1 MGIIRAIMRKKSLRA
16 LPIPVR
22 NALRKLGRDIRDAR
36 LRRRVPTVIMANRA
50 LIDRKT
56 LRKVENGDPGVSAGT
71 YATVLFVLGMTDRV
85 AELADARFDRVGLAL
100 EEERLPKRIRSES
113 KIGSTTTGNNCWK
126 KRLTCMSNLEGLPYW
141 WGH

>member
-1 MGIIRAIMRKKSLRA
+1 MRKKSLRA
-16 LPIPVR
+16 CPIPVR
-22 NALRKLGRDIRDAR
+22 NPLRKLGRDIRDAR

-85 AELADARFDRVGLAL
+85 AEVADPRHDSAGL
-100 EEERLPKRIRSES
+100 
-113 KIGSTTTGNNCWK
+113 G
-126 KRLTCMSNLEGLPYW
+126 LEGEPPPQPIRLSPIRKPRKPKST
-141 WGH
+141 GAK

>member
-1 MGIIRAIMRKKSLRA
+1 MVTGIIRAIMRKKSLRA

-22 NALRKLGRDIRDAR
+22 YALRKLGRDIRDAR
-36 LRRRVPTVIMANRA
+36 LRRRVSTVIMANRA

-113 KIGSTTTGNNCWK
+113 KIGSIRIGN
-126 KRLTCMSNLEGLPYW
+126 T
-141 WGH
+141 